1 MNVRQLRFFLQVAEL
16 GSVTRA
22 AEVLHIAQPALSRQI
37 RSLEEDLDT
46 TLFHRSERGIRLTE
60 AGECL
65 RESAMGLLRHFD
77 RVRSEVRDLSGSPRG
92 ELTIAMPPSLFEMLT
107 FPAVQRFR
115 SEFPNV
121 LLRVFEGASG
131 VLDAWSMVAQGKA
144 DLAIVA
150 SGEPLASLEAY
161 PFVDEPLC
169 LVGPPEAGLDLSTP
183 VALESLAT
191 RPIIAMSRPNVAR
204 MAIESA
210 LAERGA
216 ALNIALEVNARQHAL
231 AAAQA
236 GMGFA
241 TLSVCS
247 GCELLE
253 RGKVSMAPIEGLTT
267 KWLLIKSREQGL
279 SQVGEIMW
287 AALRELAYERI
298 SDGRWPLARLMG
310 FMPPGISEAS

>member
-60 AGECL
+60 SGESL
-65 RESAMGLLRHFD
+65 RASAMGLLRHFD
-77 RVRSEVRDLSGSPRG
+77 RVRAEVRDLSGSPRG
-92 ELTIAMPPSLFEMLT
+92 ELTIAMPPSMFEMLT
-107 FPAVQRFR
+107 FPAVERFR
-115 SEFPNV
+115 TDFPNV

-131 VLDAWSMVAQGKA
+131 VLDAWSMVGQGKA
-144 DLAIVA
+144 DLAVVA

-161 PFVDEPLC
+161 PFVEEPMC
-169 LVGPPEAGLDLSTP
+169 LIGPPGCGLDLSTP
-183 VALESLAT
+183 VALERLSTL
-191 RPIIAMSRPNVAR
+191 PIIAMSRPNVGR

-216 ALNIALEVNARQHAL
+216 SLNIALEVNARQLAL
-231 AAAQA
+231 SAAQA
-236 GMGFA
+236 GLGYA
-241 TLSVCS
+241 TLAVCS

-253 RGKVSMAPIEGLTT
+253 QGKVAMAPIEGLMVS
-267 KWLLIKSREQGL
+267 WLLIKSREQGL
-279 SQVGEIMW
+279 SQVGERMR

-298 SDGRWPLARLMG
+298 LDGRWPLARLKG
-310 FMPPGISEAS
+310 FLPPELSAVC